1 MANDV
6 CSHVKVVVRVRP
18 ENESERRENYQNVV
32 QVVDNHMLIFDPKKE
47 DMSCFGTQRVRNR
60 NIAKKANKDLKFV
73 FDHVFNENC
82 TQLDIFENTTKAV
95 LDGLMNG
102 FNCTGNK
109 DEWKTIVYMT
119 AAMTTLDVLCLC
131 FSAVFTPR
139 NEYKHFLFTGLCLIG
154 SLCKSF

>member
-18 ENESERRENYQNVV
+18 QNEREKRENYENVV
-32 QVVDNHMLIFDPKKE
+32 QVVDNHMLIFDPKQE
-47 DMSCFGTQRVRNR
+47 DVSCFGSQRVRNR
-60 NIAKKANKDLKFV
+60 NITKKAKKDLKFV
-73 FDHVFNENC
+73 FDHVFNENS

-109 DEWKTIVYMT
+109 GR
-119 AAMTTLDVLCLC
+119 TTLFYQTRVL
-131 FSAVFTPR
+131 TPPLPR
-139 NEYKHFLFTGLCLIG
+139 SPPWGHFFY
-154 SLCKSF
+154 SFLPVWK